1 MSVQIVHVL
10 GCGTACIVFVDSWE
24 TWHKTAKQML
34 IQGFMRWYI
43 LSRCFVWFNEDT
55 DVPSIP
61 EMPAPNTTALGP
73 DFSRGQT
80 QKYFDHTQ
88 VRCPESG
95 RTSRVLDPS
104 KTSSGGFNSMTCWHA
119 VISLHL
125 CNHAKGNREGLWV
138 PNSANTCVATL
149 IAVWMDSLPGKGSL
163 RERSQGRFA
172 NASVNDK
179 LSMFSVRNKLR

>member
-1 MSVQIVHVL
+1 MSAIPRTSSPPELQDRANCWSLTNCCPHRSLIHCQYMSVQIVHVL

-34 IQGFMRWYI
+34 IQGFMCWYI

-95 RTSRVLDPS
+95 RTSRVLDPR
-104 KTSSGGFNSMTCWHA
+104 KTSSGGFNSMTCCDKFA
-119 VISLHL
+119 PLQQRGTV
-125 CNHAKGNREGLWV
+125 
-138 PNSANTCVATL
+138 SA
-149 IAVWMDSLPGKGSL
+149 
-163 RERSQGRFA
+163 E
-172 NASVNDK
+172 
-179 LSMFSVRNKLR
+179 